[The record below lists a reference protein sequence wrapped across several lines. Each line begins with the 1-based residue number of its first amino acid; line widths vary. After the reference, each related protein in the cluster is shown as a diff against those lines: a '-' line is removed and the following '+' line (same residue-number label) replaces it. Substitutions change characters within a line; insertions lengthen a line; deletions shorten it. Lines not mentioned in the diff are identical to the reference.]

1 MLRDDLDK
9 LPKANL
15 ITLIMELYDQINE
28 EKERS
33 YGLEMQLL
41 NREFYI
47 AQLKYYEEYYDEQQ
61 KEKP

>member
-9 LPKANL
+9 LPKENL
-15 ITLIMELYDQINE
+15 ITLIMNLYDQINE